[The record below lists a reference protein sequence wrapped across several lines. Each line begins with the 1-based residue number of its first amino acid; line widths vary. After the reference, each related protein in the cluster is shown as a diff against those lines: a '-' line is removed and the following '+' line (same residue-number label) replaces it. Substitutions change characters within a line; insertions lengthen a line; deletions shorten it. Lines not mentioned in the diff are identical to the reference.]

1 MRASERVL
9 KGLNTLV
16 SVAAALVL
24 LGVGAYCAYA
34 LWDNGQVYAAVDSV
48 QEGLLQMKPSPE
60 EENGPTFEELRA
72 VNPDVCGWVTLDGT
86 QIDYPVLQGENNLTY
101 INTDVYGEFALA
113 GSIFL
118 DSGCDRT
125 FHGPYFLIYGHHMDN
140 SRYHM
145 E

>member
-48 QEGLLQMKPSPE
+48 QELSLIHISE
-60 EENGPTFEELRA
+60 PTR
-72 VNPDVCGWVTLDGT
+72 
-86 QIDYPVLQGENNLTY
+86 
-101 INTDVYGEFALA
+101 
-113 GSIFL
+113 
-118 DSGCDRT
+118 
-125 FHGPYFLIYGHHMDN
+125 PY
-140 SRYHM
+140 
-145 E
+145 